1 MGPQKELDF
10 DLKNLQGS
18 GRIGRGLCIL
28 PQRGLH
34 VPAPAALDHR
44 GQEMEAAQMSIN
56 RGVESEVWCIHTVVC
71 YSAVM
76 AQTQE
81 GKSVSPICGSQP
93 LMPTC
98 IYGNNS
104 ECK

>member
-56 RGVESEVWCIHTVVC
+56 RFVDNKSRCTQTKEDYSVIKKELRFDTCSTVSKCQNSYGVKP
-71 YSAVM
+71 
-76 AQTQE
+76 Q
-81 GKSVSPICGSQP
+81 
-93 LMPTC
+93 
-98 IYGNNS
+98 N
-104 ECK
+104 